1 MERSMVV
8 SIIGRPNVGK
18 STVYNR
24 LIKRD
29 SKNITHDLPG
39 VTRDRHY
46 GFAKFDLI
54 NNESPREVILI
65 DTGGFY
71 LEKINEPSKT
81 EKEKRNFKF
90 FNIMIDH
97 AKLAIDES
105 DMVLFVVD
113 VREGPIPIDKSII
126 DYLRMKKKK
135 FWLVINK
142 YDSDKQMGDEADF
155 YTLGVDI
162 DDIFMISAAHKRG
175 TDELAMRIQKEVIE
189 LEKRVLNNES
199 NMPRLQ
205 IGVTPREKVVS
216 KVALVGGPNAGKSTL
231 LNCLIGAPRALVSDI
246 PGTTVDPIE
255 GFFDLY
261 FDKEA
266 NLLDQKMSWGEK
278 TDQLISDYQDYQKN
292 NSQYV
297 QNHAG
302 DKDISHEIYEK
313 VFVEETQENVKELPE
328 EISEGKKVEGNYW
341 RTIHLID
348 TAGIRR
354 QKSIDDFVEE
364 QSVYRSLSAITHA
377 DVVVYLI
384 DAVKGINHQDQR
396 LVDIALEKGKSVILA
411 INKIDLVSEKLK
423 TPKDKKLWIEE
434 LRDNIPWLEFCDIV
448 PLSAKYKQHIGKFKK
463 VLVETIL
470 IRNTR
475 IPTSAVNQTISELV
489 DKNSIVI
496 TNTGGKRL
504 KVKYSSMIKAN
515 PPTFLLF
522 TNRSK
527 GIPEN
532 YKRYLKNG
540 IRDSFDLK
548 NAPIHL
554 IFRTSSDL
562 EKRAHPSKKDSPTKR

>member
-142 YDSDKQMGDEADF
+142 YDSDKQMGDEA
-155 YTLGVDI
+155 
-162 DDIFMISAAHKRG
+162 
-175 TDELAMRIQKEVIE
+175 DELAMRIQKEVIE

>member
-29 SKNITHDLPG
+29 NKNITYDLPG

-46 GFAKFDLI
+46 GFAKFDLV
-54 NNESPREVILI
+54 NHEAPREIILI

-90 FNIMIDH
+90 FNIMIEH

-113 VREGPIPIDKSII
+113 VREGPIPVDKSII

-175 TDELAMRIQKEVIE
+175 TDELAMQIQKEVIAFEKTIAADE
-189 LEKRVLNNES
+189 LNIPK
-199 NMPRLQ
+199 LQ

-292 NSQYV
+292 NMQYM
-297 QNHAG
+297 QG
-302 DKDISHEIYEK
+302 KIKQEDISQEIYEK
-313 VFVEETQENVKELPE
+313 VFADEKIEETVQPE
-328 EISEGKKVEGNYW
+328 EKKAEGNYW

-384 DAVKGINHQDQR
+384 DATKGINHQDQR

-423 TPKDKKLWIEE
+423 TPKDKKQWIEE
-434 LRDNIPWLEFCDIV
+434 LIPWLEFCDVV

-470 IRNTR
+470 IRNKR
-475 IPTSAVNQTISELV
+475 IPTSEVNQTIIDLV

-496 TNTGGKRL
+496 ANTGGKRL

-562 EKRAHPSKKDSPTKR
+562 EKRANSSKRDSSTKR